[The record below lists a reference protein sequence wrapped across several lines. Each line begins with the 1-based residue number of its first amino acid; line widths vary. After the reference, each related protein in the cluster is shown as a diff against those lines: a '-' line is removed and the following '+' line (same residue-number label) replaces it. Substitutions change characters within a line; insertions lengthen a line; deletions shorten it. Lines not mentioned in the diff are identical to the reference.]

1 MNATEEKYQGEGNE
15 GKLHQMNTESSDN
28 ASAVAMQDSNTQA
41 DFKLT
46 TSVKALKEKVDAA
59 VKMFKIYDST
69 AVNSSDD
76 EDEMGYLSESS
87 GGEADW

>member
-1 MNATEEKYQGEGNE
+1 MD
-15 GKLHQMNTESSDN
+15 TESSDN
-28 ASAVAMQDSNTQA
+28 ASEVAMQDCSTQRTLS
-41 DFKLT
+41 LT
-46 TSVKALKEKVDAA
+46 TSIEALKEKVDAS

-76 EDEMGYLSESS
+76 EDRMDYLSESS